1 MKHINALM
9 SPKVY
14 NNLQTLLHEAM
25 ERAEDSILTCTLT
38 KEEIEDIQIALN

>member
-14 NNLQTLLHEAM
+14 NNLQTLLHEAR
-25 ERAEDSILTCTLT
+25 ERAKDEILTCSLT
-38 KEEIEDIQIALN
+38 VDEIEDIQIALN

>member
-1 MKHINALM
+1 MRHVNCLM

-14 NNLQTLLHEAM
+14 NNLQTLLHEAR

-38 KEEIEDIQIALN
+38 TEEIEDIQIALN